1 MKKLIMMICSALVV
15 VGAYADKAI
24 TTEINGVEWRFR
36 INPETRTAVLGHNTA
51 TTGSTGRDDTSL
63 HACSKEINVNAADIP
78 WEFDYENVHYKVDV
92 VGLGAFYYHGNL
104 TGTLTIPASVKEM
117 RGYSFQNCT
126 GLTGL
131 VGGASVT
138 NWKNAVFMNC
148 TKMAGTYPDLSAVT
162 VFDAQPFANTALTG
176 KLKLGDS
183 LTSLGTGWVF
193 FNCNFPEAVIPANV
207 TTVGR
212 NSAVYGTFKECDE
225 MKAIWIKGPSAAAN
239 QTYTTVYCET
249 FAEKCTSLKVV
260 LMGKNTKGAN
270 MTTTGGNA
278 MLSGVDGTQ
287 VLVPDNGY
295 WDGLVLGGGE
305 NNKVWYYGPNRELDL
320 TIDET
325 AKTVKFTPTTENAL
339 SNVVAW
345 VPTIKQHFELDTVI
359 SVTNRIEMSVAL
371 DEEMLQNVTLEAPP
385 WYLTFAVKNQEQLD
399 RVLSVVS
406 ADTPIIIDIE
416 GAGKN
421 QITVPEDRKVAI
433 LAKSGWTFGA
443 KLNGLVISFK

>member
-1 MKKLIMMICSALVV
+1 MKKLIMMICSALVA
-15 VGAYADKAI
+15 VGAYADEAI
-24 TTEINGVEWRFR
+24 TIEIKDVEWRFR

-212 NSAVYGTFKECDE
+212 NSAVYGTFRECDE

>member
-1 MKKLIMMICSALVV
+1 MKKLIMMICSALVA
-15 VGAYADKAI
+15 VGAYADEAI
-24 TTEINGVEWRFR
+24 TIEIKDVEWRFI

-51 TTGSTGRDDTSL
+51 TSGSTGRDDTSL

-92 VGLGAFYYHGNL
+92 VGLGAFYYHGKL

-138 NWKNAVFMNC
+138 NWKNTVFMNC

>member
-1 MKKLIMMICSALVV
+1 MNKLIVLAGVALVA
-15 VGAYADKAI
+15 VGAYADEAI
-24 TTEINGVEWRFR
+24 TTVINGVEWRFR
-36 INPETRTAVLGHNTA
+36 INPETKTAVLGHNTA
-51 TTGSTGRDDTSL
+51 TSGSTGRDDTSL
-63 HACSKEINVNAADIP
+63 HACSKEINVDAADIP
-78 WEFDYENVHYKVDV
+78 WEFDYENVHYTVDT
-92 VGLGAFYYHGNL
+92 VGLGAFYYHGKL
-104 TGTLTIPASVKEM
+104 TGTLTIPSSVKAM

-126 GLTGL
+126 GLTRL
-131 VGGASVT
+131 VGGDSVT
-138 NWKNAVFMNC
+138 NWQYGVFMNC
-148 TKMAGTYPDLSAVT
+148 KNMAGTYPDFSAVT
-162 VFDAQPFANTALTG
+162 VFDAQAFANTALTG

-183 LTSLGTGWVF
+183 LTSLGAGWVF

-207 TTVGR
+207 TAVGR
-212 NSAVYGTFKECDE
+212 GSALYGTFRECGE
-225 MKAIWIKGPSAAAN
+225 MNAIWIKGPSTAAN

-260 LMGKNTKGAN
+260 LMGKNTKGAK
-270 MTTTGGNA
+270 MTTTGDNA
-278 MLSGVDGTQ
+278 MLSGVDGVQ
-287 VLVPDNGY
+287 VLLPDNGY
-295 WDGLVLGGGE
+295 WEGLVLGGGE

-385 WYLTFAVKNQEQLD
+385 WYLTFAVKNQTQLD
-399 RVLSVVS
+399 NVLSAVS
-406 ADTPIIIDIE
+406 ADTPIVIDIQ

-421 QITVPEDRKVAI
+421 QIAVPEGRKVAI

-443 KLNGLVISFK
+443 KPNGLTITFK

>member
-1 MKKLIMMICSALVV
+1 MKKLIMMICSALVA
-15 VGAYADKAI
+15 VGAYADEAI
-24 TTEINGVEWRFR
+24 TIEIKDVEWRFI

-51 TTGSTGRDDTSL
+51 TSGSTGRDDTSL

-92 VGLGAFYYHGNL
+92 VGLGAFYYHGKL

-193 FNCNFPEAVIPANV
+193 FNCNFPEAVIPASV

>member
-1 MKKLIMMICSALVV
+1 MKKLIMMICSALVA

-24 TTEINGVEWRFR
+24 TIEIKDVEWRFR

-51 TTGSTGRDDTSL
+51 TSGSTGRDDTSL
-63 HACSKEINVNAADIP
+63 YACSKEIPVNAADIP
-78 WEFDYENVHYKVDV
+78 WEFDYENIHYKVDV

-212 NSAVYGTFKECDE
+212 NSAVYGTFRECDE

>member
-1 MKKLIMMICSALVV
+1 MKKLIMMICSALVA
-15 VGAYADKAI
+15 VGAYADEAI
-24 TTEINGVEWRFR
+24 TIEIKDVEWRFR

-212 NSAVYGTFKECDE
+212 NSAVYGTFRECDE

-371 DEEMLQNVTLEAPP
+371 YEEMLQNVTLEAPP